1 VLQVKLQQG
10 EDLEL
15 GAELELGEDMEKR
28 DEMEELGEHP
38 VLQDSSNSIEVD
50 SNELVQANHFA
61 GSSNMLH
68 KISDFLDTERVVD
81 VEEIS
86 GEFVQSMEAEEW
98 EAEAEELLQNTQEG
112 DVVLYDINCQQFQV
126 GCFLGKFMVTNTG
139 VSGPESGAGRI
150 LQHGEGE
157 VKKFG

>member
-1 VLQVKLQQG
+1 M
-10 EDLEL
+10 EL

-38 VLQDSSNSIEVD
+38 VLQDSSNSIDGD

-112 DVVLYDINCQQFQV
+112 DVVLYDINCQKFQV
-126 GCFLGKFMVTNTG
+126 RSYLV
-139 VSGPESGAGRI
+139 
-150 LQHGEGE
+150 HGS
-157 VKKFG
+157 